1 MKAMT
6 KEMIWYGRKGRIVGG
21 DGPVESSRGEI

>member
-6 KEMIWYGRKGRIVGG
+6 KEMSWYGRKGRIVRG
-21 DGPVESSRGEI
+21 DSPVESSRGEI